1 MDGRRTILMGRYEIG
16 KQLGQGTFA
25 KVFYARNLTTN
36 QAVAIKMINK
46 DKVVKVGLMEQIK
59 REISIMRLVKHPHVL
74 QLFEVMAS
82 KSKIYFV
89 LEYAKGGELFNKIA
103 KGGKLSE
110 DAARKYFHQ
119 LISAVDYCHS
129 RGVYHRDLKPENL
142 LLDDNE
148 NLKVSDFGLSALAES
163 KRQDGLLHTTCGT
176 PAYVAPEREINIEGD
191 PPLHGNGSAEELAK
205 SESDR
210 IKTFYQT
217 VLSVLVVF
225 IVAALSGYK
234 DIKELYST
242 TNHKK
247 HGRRGRSWY
256 RVVTILIAVTG
267 TMLIVA
273 NTVLVII
280 TNRNNTAL
288 SVVLAPVLVLVSVAV
303 RAGAWMEE
311 ERSATDAT
319 LGSKYDTAMKGTFDM
334 ATIGTMASFGLQ
346 GTIAFGYLKTPGS
359 NQGKDDPP
367 LDLSV
372 CYATSTI
379 SLIMMMICAMPL
391 ALLPANMLK
400 NLIEVVE
407 NLRNVVLA
415 ALAMM
420 ALVVSV
426 EFLDGFV
433 VLSVCPEAVALVL
446 DYAVEFFSREAGG
459 QKLSWLDFVF
469 RIVAAVGFSLMTGL
483 YGAFLGTDNYSVYL
497 KAAMFIL
504 LLAVL
509 SSLSRLAIP
518 IDVPE
523 EIGGV
528 VQMGIAGIV
537 VIFPAAALI
546 ASIPLVLKVFLDLY
560 LNR

>member
-1 MDGRRTILMGRYEIG
+1 MD
-16 KQLGQGTFA
+16 
-25 KVFYARNLTTN
+25 FYL
-36 QAVAIKMINK
+36 
-46 DKVVKVGLMEQIK
+46 LW
-59 REISIMRLVKHPHVL
+59 KHSTLSVL
-74 QLFEVMAS
+74 H
-82 KSKIYFV
+82 
-89 LEYAKGGELFNKIA
+89 
-103 KGGKLSE
+103 LSL
-110 DAARKYFHQ
+110 Q
-119 LISAVDYCHS
+119 
-129 RGVYHRDLKPENL
+129 
-142 LLDDNE
+142 
-148 NLKVSDFGLSALAES
+148 
-163 KRQDGLLHTTCGT
+163 
-176 PAYVAPEREINIEGD
+176 REINIEGD

-247 HGRRGRSWY
+247 VHLSNLLVAEGLLLITTFWCAVVLMMFEFFIYQHGRRGRSWY

-280 TNRNNTAL
+280 TNRNNTVL

-346 GTIAFGYLKTPGS
+346 GTIAFGYLKTPDS
-359 NQGKDDPP
+359 NQDKGDPP
-367 LDLSV
+367 LDLAV

-407 NLRNVVLA
+407 NLRHVVLA

-446 DYAVEFFSREAGG
+446 YYAVEFFSLEAGG
-459 QKLSWLDFVF
+459 QKLPWLDFVF

-483 YGAFLGTDNYSVYL
+483 YGAFLGTNNYSVYL

-528 VQMGIAGIV
+528 VEMGIAGIV
-537 VIFPAAALI
+537 VIFPAAALVG
-546 ASIPLVLKVFLDLY
+546 AIPLVLKVFLDLY
-560 LNR
+560 ISRGYGMDLAGDSVPELGSLCRQILSFVRKHPPPLSATKLLSASMLIAYWKPVQTYSTTTEGTWKCHHRTKSSL